1 MTSALQT
8 NMATPTRVNMKTVC
22 QIFILFAIFL
32 PISRE
37 KSIDGS
43 GLYTEVDKIVV
54 LNNTNFQPMV
64 CGSQKAWLVEFYSSW
79 CGHCIHFAPV
89 FKELAAEVFEWR
101 DVISVA
107 AIDCANE
114 ANMPTCREYEI
125 MGYPSLKF
133 FAPSTPAGDMGVM
146 SEARDKTVDGMKRD
160 MVDFVQKLEES
171 EEGRANSMWPNLVP
185 YVPKDTSLSDLWS
198 SSPPPLYTL
207 LFFDDDSHISREV
220 MLDMFLSN
228 AKLKAPIQM
237 RRILPADQTKPLLQ
251 KLNIEKV
258 PVIVAVNQ
266 DLSEV
271 EVLPGEPSRKGWQ
284 TAIKNFIWTKSK
296 QLSLKIDKVVI
307 DEVGDKHIDA
317 DVKQTRV
324 ANKKEVMNRR
334 YKVHM
339 SDLEKTILYAV
350 SHEVAQ
356 HNVIAGAT
364 LEALQLFVTVLD
376 KYFPSRPE
384 MSGFL
389 LDLHRWVHSHE
400 DALKGEDLSH
410 WVNNYHGINPIN
422 DWVGCKGTESRYGGY
437 PCGLWS
443 LFHTLTINQANLAA
457 GDPKEVLLAMFKY
470 IKHFF
475 GCRECARH
483 FDNALEEGRAIERDV
498 KTHDDAVLL
507 LWKAHNTANRRL
519 KGDLSEDPV
528 FPKQIFPGKEFCSE
542 CYNKMTGSNL
552 WDEFNHGP
560 ILLFLKNHYS
570 KEKIVV
576 ALGSESH
583 ALIALPNQDGD
594 DIKKKE
600 SLDKANFT
608 LKENSGFIF
617 FNGAD
622 ISICFILWIVSAI
635 LLILIYVK
643 FVSKKKLKMFSS
655 FKRKDSAMLNPLL
668 GKV

>member
-1 MTSALQT
+1 
-8 NMATPTRVNMKTVC
+8 
-22 QIFILFAIFL
+22 
-32 PISRE
+32 
-37 KSIDGS
+37 
-43 GLYTEVDKIVV
+43 
-54 LNNTNFQPMV
+54 
-64 CGSQKAWLVEFYSSW
+64 
-79 CGHCIHFAPV
+79 
-89 FKELAAEVFEWR
+89 
-101 DVISVA
+101 
-107 AIDCANE
+107 
-114 ANMPTCREYEI
+114 
-125 MGYPSLKF
+125 
-133 FAPSTPAGDMGVM
+133 
-146 SEARDKTVDGMKRD
+146 
-160 MVDFVQKLEES
+160 VQKLQEE
-171 EEGRANSMWPNLVP
+171 EKGKANAMWPNLLP
-185 YVPKDTSLSDLWS
+185 YVPKDTDISDLWS

-207 LFFDDDSHISREV
+207 LFFDEDSHTSREV
-220 MLDMFLSN
+220 MLDMFGAN
-228 AKLKAPIQM
+228 AKLQAPIQM
-237 RRILPADQTKPLLQ
+237 RRIVTSDKTEPLLK
-251 KLNIEKV
+251 KLNIDKV
-258 PVIVAVNQ
+258 PTLVAVNR
-266 DLSEV
+266 DLSVV
-271 EVLPGEPSRKGWQ
+271 EVLEGEATRKGWQ
-284 TAIKNFIWTKSK
+284 TAIKNFIWAKSK
-296 QLSLKIDKVVI
+296 ELSVKIDKVSE
-307 DEVGDKHIDA
+307 DEVGGK
-317 DVKQTRV
+317 DVSLVEQTRV
-324 ANKKEVMNRR
+324 ANKKEIINRR

-356 HNVIAGAT
+356 HNVIAGET

-410 WVNNYHGINPIN
+410 WVQNYHGISPIK

-443 LFHTLTINQANLAA
+443 LFHTLTINQANLAS

-498 KTHDDAVLL
+498 KTHDDAILL

-519 KGDLSEDPV
+519 QGDLSEDPV
-528 FPKQIFPGKEFCSE
+528 FPKQIFPGKEFCSG

-552 WDEFNHGP
+552 WNEFNHGP

-576 ALGSESH
+576 TGGSESH
-583 ALIALPNQDGD
+583 ALIALPNHDND
-594 DIKKKE
+594 DINEKE
-600 SLDKANFT
+600 FLDKANFT
-608 LKENSGFIF
+608 QKENSGFIF

-622 ISICFILWIVSAI
+622 ISICFMLWIVSAI

-643 FVSKKKLKMFSS
+643 FVSKKRLKIFGS
-655 FKRKDSAMLNPLL
+655 FKRKDSAMFIPR
-668 GKV
+668 